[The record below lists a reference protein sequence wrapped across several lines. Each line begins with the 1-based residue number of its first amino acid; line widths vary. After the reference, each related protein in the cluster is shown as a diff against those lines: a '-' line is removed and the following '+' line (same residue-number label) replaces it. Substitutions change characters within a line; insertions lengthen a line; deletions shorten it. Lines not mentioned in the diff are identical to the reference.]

1 MLVGFLIYI
10 LYLICCTF
18 ETIYFPPKN
27 NEFIERLPIFI
38 PRVINSWGITLDNYI
53 YRLVKL
59 FFVKIRCF
67 TDVTSGTGTAYPSG
81 TPEFTPS
88 FQWGSC
94 YSIFSFLCMFC
105 RSMFALL
112 SFFFWPLCCLS
123 FLDLRILN
131 TPLVS
136 SSSLLFYAMVIIV
149 INIIMEPPL
158 NVLFIIDILCILWK
172 KKLTI
177 SPKNINV

>member
-1 MLVGFLIYI
+1 
-10 LYLICCTF
+10 
-18 ETIYFPPKN
+18 
-27 NEFIERLPIFI
+27 
-38 PRVINSWGITLDNYI
+38 
-53 YRLVKL
+53 
-59 FFVKIRCF
+59 
-67 TDVTSGTGTAYPSG
+67 
-81 TPEFTPS
+81 
-88 FQWGSC
+88 
-94 YSIFSFLCMFC
+94 MFC

-112 SFFFWPLCCLS
+112 SFFFGPLCCLS

-177 SPKNINV
+177 SPKNINVWL

>member
-10 LYLICCTF
+10 LYIICCTF

-67 TDVTSGTGTAYPSG
+67 TDVTSGTGTATLPEHPSSPQVFSG
-81 TPEFTPS
+81 VRVTLSLVFCVCFVDQCLPFCP
-88 FQWGSC
+88 
-94 YSIFSFLCMFC
+94 FSFGHCVVC
-105 RSMFALL
+105 PS
-112 SFFFWPLCCLS
+112 
-123 FLDLRILN
+123 
-131 TPLVS
+131 
-136 SSSLLFYAMVIIV
+136 
-149 INIIMEPPL
+149 
-158 NVLFIIDILCILWK
+158 
-172 KKLTI
+172 
-177 SPKNINV
+177 